1 MVYNKNTEKAVEE
14 NKVGERKTNLGPKR
28 NGCIRK
34 QKVRQI
40 EKEQTVRGKKKRRG
54 VPREMSCPKVT
65 ASFSFE
71 VCYSGKLVIIIF
83 YSQLICF
90 FLTNS

>member
-14 NKVGERKTNLGPKR
+14 NKVGEGKTNLEPKR

-40 EKEQTVRGKKKRRG
+40 EKKQSERKKKKGRG

-65 ASFSFE
+65 A
-71 VCYSGKLVIIIF
+71 
-83 YSQLICF
+83 
-90 FLTNS
+90 

>member
-14 NKVGERKTNLGPKR
+14 NKVGGGKTNLEPKR

-40 EKEQTVRGKKKRRG
+40 EKKQTVREKKKGRG

-65 ASFSFE
+65 A
-71 VCYSGKLVIIIF
+71 
-83 YSQLICF
+83 
-90 FLTNS
+90 

>member
-1 MVYNKNTEKAVEE
+1 MAYNKNTEKAVED
-14 NKVGERKTNLGPKR
+14 NKVGERKTNLEPKR

-40 EKEQTVRGKKKRRG
+40 EKEQTVREEEKKRKG

-65 ASFSFE
+65 A
-71 VCYSGKLVIIIF
+71 
-83 YSQLICF
+83 
-90 FLTNS
+90 